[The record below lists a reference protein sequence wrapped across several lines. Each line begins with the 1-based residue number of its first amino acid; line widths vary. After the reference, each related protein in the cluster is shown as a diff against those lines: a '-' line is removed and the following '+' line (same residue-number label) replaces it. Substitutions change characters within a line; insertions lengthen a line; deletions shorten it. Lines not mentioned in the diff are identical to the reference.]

1 MPGFLAVGLS
11 HSNLIAQSNHSA
23 GAGGPKRIAI
33 VGSTGTIGVNCLDV
47 AAHLPER
54 LQVAGISGHSN
65 TRLLKEQAEKH
76 RPDWVAVTDVV
87 AAAGLKQGDLP
98 AGCELVVGQDALA
111 RKVAGPGHELVVSA
125 IVGAAGLDS
134 TWAALE
140 AGKDVAV
147 ANKETLVMAGALVLD
162 LAKRRNAKLLPV
174 DSEHSA
180 LFQLLQEPG
189 ALGRVEK
196 LVLTGSGGPFRGR
209 KRCELAEVTIEQAL
223 AHPTWRMGKKITI
236 DSATLMNKALE
247 LIEARWLFDM
257 PVNRL
262 DAIIHPE
269 SVIHSFVEFVDGSV
283 VAQASPPDMRLPIQY
298 ALTWPDRV
306 WGPTR
311 RLDWRSL
318 SKWTF
323 EQPDR
328 EAFPALDLGLAVA
341 QAGGTAGAVLNAAN
355 EVAVE
360 RFLAGSLKFLDIT
373 QLVVEVVGAHTH
385 DASPALN
392 DLRRADGW
400 ARKEAVL
407 WRNNQTTT
415 AN

>member
-1 MPGFLAVGLS
+1 M
-11 HSNLIAQSNHSA
+11 
-23 GAGGPKRIAI
+23 
-33 VGSTGTIGVNCLDV
+33 GSTGTIGVNCLDV
-47 AAHLPER
+47 VDHLPDR
-54 LQVAGISGHSN
+54 LQVAGISGHAN
-65 TRLLKEQAEKH
+65 TRLLVEQARKH
-76 RPDWVAVTDVV
+76 RPDWVAVTDSK
-87 AAAGLKQGDLP
+87 AAAELDRSALP
-98 AGCELVVGQDALA
+98 GGCELVIGPEALT
-111 RKVAGPGHELVVSA
+111 RKVAGAGHDLVVSA

-147 ANKETLVMAGALVLD
+147 ANKETLVLAGALVLD
-162 LAKRRNAKLLPV
+162 LAKRKGAKLLPV

-189 ALGRVEK
+189 ALDRVEK
-196 LVLTGSGGPFRGR
+196 LVLTGSGGPFRGK
-209 KRCELAEVTIEQAL
+209 KRQDLAHVTVDQAL

-257 PVNRL
+257 PVGKL

-306 WGPTR
+306 PGPTR

-318 SKWTF
+318 SKWSF

-328 EAFPALDLGLAVA
+328 EAFPALDLGLSVA
-341 QAGGTAGAVLNAAN
+341 QSGGTAGAVLNAAN

-360 RFLAGSLKFLDIT
+360 RFLAGKLSFLDIT
-373 QLVVEVVGAHTH
+373 RLVSEVVGAHTH
-385 DASPALN
+385 DASPGLEE
-392 DLRRADGW
+392 LRHADRW
-400 ARKEAVL
+400 ARQEARIWQSKL
-407 WRNNQTTT
+407 T
-415 AN
+415 ATAH

>member
-65 TRLLKEQAEKH
+65 TRVLKEQAEKH

-98 AGCELVVGQDALA
+98 SGCELVVGQDALA

-147 ANKETLVMAGALVLD
+147 ANKETLVLAGALVLD

-209 KRCELAEVTIEQAL
+209 KRCELAEVTVEQAL

-283 VAQASPPDMRLPIQY
+283 VAQ
-298 ALTWPDRV
+298 
-306 WGPTR
+306 
-311 RLDWRSL
+311 
-318 SKWTF
+318 
-323 EQPDR
+323 
-328 EAFPALDLGLAVA
+328 AFPALDLGLAVA

-407 WRNNQTTT
+407 WQNNQTTT

>member
-1 MPGFLAVGLS
+1 
-11 HSNLIAQSNHSA
+11 
-23 GAGGPKRIAI
+23 
-33 VGSTGTIGVNCLDV
+33 
-47 AAHLPER
+47 
-54 LQVAGISGHSN
+54 
-65 TRLLKEQAEKH
+65 
-76 RPDWVAVTDVV
+76 
-87 AAAGLKQGDLP
+87 
-98 AGCELVVGQDALA
+98 
-111 RKVAGPGHELVVSA
+111 VVSA

-147 ANKETLVMAGALVLD
+147 ANKETLVLAGALVLD
-162 LAKRRNAKLLPV
+162 LAKRKGAKLLPV

-189 ALGRVEK
+189 ALDRVEK
-196 LVLTGSGGPFRGR
+196 LVLTGSGGPFRGK
-209 KRCELAEVTIEQAL
+209 KRQDLAHVTVDQAL

-257 PVNRL
+257 PVAKL

-306 WGPTR
+306 PGPTR
-311 RLDWRSL
+311 RLDWRAL
-318 SKWTF
+318 SKWSF

-328 EAFPALDLGLAVA
+328 EAFPALDLGLSVA

-360 RFLAGSLKFLDIT
+360 RFLAGKLSFLDIT
-373 QLVVEVVGAHTH
+373 RLVSEVVGAHTH
-385 DASPALN
+385 DASPGLEE
-392 DLRRADGW
+392 LRHADRW
-400 ARKEAVL
+400 ARQEARIWQSKL
-407 WRNNQTTT
+407 TTT
-415 AN
+415 AH

>member
-1 MPGFLAVGLS
+1 MPPPART
-11 HSNLIAQSNHSA
+11 
-23 GAGGPKRIAI
+23 GPRRIAV
-33 VGSTGTIGVNCLDV
+33 VGSTGTIGVNTLDV
-47 AAHLPER
+47 VRHLPQH
-54 LQVAGISGHSN
+54 LQVAGISGHGN
-65 TRLLKEQAEKH
+65 TTLLMEQARIH
-76 RPDWVAVTDVV
+76 RPNWVAVTDE
-87 AAAGLKQGDLP
+87 AAGRALDRSLLP
-98 AGCELVVGQDALA
+98 DGCELVVGTEALA
-111 RKVAGPGHELVVSA
+111 RKVAGPGHDLVVSA

-147 ANKETLVMAGALVLD
+147 ANKETLVLAGPLVLE
-162 LAKRRNAKLLPV
+162 LARKKGAHILPV

-180 LFQLLQEPG
+180 LFQLLQDKG
-189 ALGRVEK
+189 SLQRVEK
-196 LVLTGSGGPFRGR
+196 LVLTGSGGPFRG
-209 KRCELAEVTIEQAL
+209 KRRSELTGVTVDQAL
-223 AHPTWRMGKKITI
+223 AHPTWRMGRKITI

-257 PVNRL
+257 PVSKL

-298 ALTWPDRV
+298 ALTWPDRIS
-306 WGPTR
+306 GPTR

-341 QAGGTAGAVLNAAN
+341 QAGGTAGAVLNASN

-360 RFLAGSLKFLDIT
+360 RFLEGNLGFLDIT
-373 QLVVEVVGAHTH
+373 RLVSEVVGAHTH
-385 DASPALN
+385 DASPGLQ
-392 DLRRADGW
+392 DLRRADRW
-400 ARKEAVL
+400 ARQEARIWQSNL
-407 WRNNQTTT
+407 TTT
-415 AN
+415 AH